1 MEDIEVIRRV
11 KSGDTEAFSIL
22 VEKYHRHLLNF
33 IFRLIADEGIVED
46 IGQEV
51 FLSIY
56 KSLKDFDEDRG
67 APFSAWL
74 FVIARNRCIAEL
86 RKKNSNKHMSV
97 EETYAL
103 WAESG
108 APEDMLMKKEQW
120 EAIKTSSNQ
129 LSDPFRNTILS
140 SLHGNTVKEIAKN
153 DGISSG
159 TVKSRL
165 FRAKQKIKV
174 LVREYF
180 GDKEHEKI

>member
-1 MEDIEVIRRV
+1 MEDIEVIRLV

-33 IFRLIADEGIVED
+33 IFRLVADENVVED

-56 KSLKDFDEDRG
+56 KSLRNFDEDRG

-74 FVIARNRCIAEL
+74 FVIARNRCITEL
-86 RKKNSNKHMSV
+86 RKKNNNKQLSI
-97 EETYAL
+97 EEAYTL

-120 EAIKTSSNQ
+120 EAIKTSINQ
-129 LSDPFRNTILS
+129 LSVPFRNTILS
-140 SLHGNTVKEIAKN
+140 SLHGNTVEEIAKN
-153 DGISSG
+153 DGISPG

-165 FRAKQKIKV
+165 FRAKQKIKL

-180 GDKEHEKI
+180 GDKEHERI